1 MGDRLEK
8 DPDRRVQAAIQLAID
23 KVSELGSIRQ
33 ALLWFL
39 EQGLDL
45 PAKTAGGEVVWRR
58 PRYSSIGQLIANPAY
73 GGAYAYGKTGIA
85 AQYDGASAKVR
96 IQRKPSKEWLA
107 LKPGTHEGYI
117 DWDRAEALR
126 QMVSRNSPCAGSH
139 GPPKRGAA
147 LLSGLLRCR
156 RCGRKL
162 VVQYTGTANDT
173 PRYACTNGQLDGELR
188 CIAFGGTLLQ
198 GSPDR
203 AVRGKVAWG

>member
-1 MGDRLEK
+1 MSRPNSHD
-8 DPDRRVQAAIQLAID
+8 DAYVAIQPMRI
-23 KVSELGSIRQ
+23 
-33 ALLWFL
+33 
-39 EQGLDL
+39 
-45 PAKTAGGEVVWRR
+45 AGAV
-58 PRYSSIGQLIANPAY
+58 Q
-73 GGAYAYGKTGIA
+73 
-85 AQYDGASAKVR
+85 
-96 IQRKPSKEWLA
+96 EWLA

-126 QMVSRNSPCAGSH
+126 QMVSENNLRAGSH

-188 CIAFGGTLLQ
+188 CIAFGGLRV
-198 GSPDR
+198 DD
-203 AVRGKVAWG
+203 VV